1 MNINWQC
8 SRAMAGSCVPSM
20 EANTLAVL
28 SVLPAIIYSP
38 VGLHAK
44 SYTCIVVQLFGVF
57 NVGGEDD
64 DE

>member
-1 MNINWQC
+1 
-8 SRAMAGSCVPSM
+8 M

-57 NVGGEDD
+57 DVGREN
-64 DE
+64 DEE